1 MYKTDTIII
10 GAGLTGLTCA
20 HYLARKGHDFLVV
33 DKQPKVGGVIGT
45 AQEEGFLY
53 ETGPNTGV
61 VSHPEVADLFDELKE
76 LMTYENADE
85 SSEKRYVLKNGKWV
99 ALPSGLIGGI
109 TTPLFSFQ
117 DKLRLLG
124 EPFRAPGTDPNES
137 LAELVKRRMGPS
149 FLNYAVDPF
158 ILGIYAGD
166 PAQLVPKYA
175 LPKLYNLEQEYGS
188 FIGGAIKK
196 KRKEN
201 GPEAKKA
208 TRKIFSVVGGLKH
221 FMEALHKSSGPDNC
235 LLGVEQITVEKNG
248 AGYLLK
254 GMDSKGKEIQIE
266 AKKIISTVGAYAL
279 RSLFPFFANDHL
291 SKIENLHYTR
301 VIEVAVGFNKWEGRP
316 LDAFGALI
324 PHLEKRD
331 ILGIMFMSS
340 LFAGRAPDGGALM
353 TIFIGGVR
361 RQELCDLDDN
371 GVNELLERELTDLL
385 ELKEF
390 KPDLLKIMRHKH
402 AIPQYRGDSAARY
415 ESIEA
420 LQNENPGLIL
430 AGNIRDGIGMA
441 DRIKQGKMIADIKY

>member
-20 HYLARKGHDFLVV
+20 HYLAKKNRDFLVV
-33 DKQPKVGGVIGT
+33 DKQTKVGGVIGSV
-45 AQEEGFLY
+45 QENGFLY

-76 LMTYENADE
+76 HITFENADE
-85 SSEKRYVLKNGKWV
+85 KSEKRYVLKDGKWV

-109 TTPLFSFQ
+109 TTPLFSWH
-117 DKLRLLG
+117 DKFRLLG
-124 EPFRAPGTDPNES
+124 EPFRAPGTNPNES
-137 LAELVKRRMGPS
+137 LADLVKRRMGES

-166 PAQLVPKYA
+166 PAQLVTKYA

-188 FIGGAIKK
+188 FIGGTIKK

-201 GPEAKKA
+201 DPESKKA
-208 TRKIFSVVGGLKH
+208 TRKIFSVVGGL
-221 FMEALHKSSGPDNC
+221 ENLVTALQTSSGTDKY
-235 LLGVEQITVEKNG
+235 LLGIQNIVVEKSAN
-248 AGYLLK
+248 GYLLK
-254 GMDSKGKEIQIE
+254 GTTHDGVEIKIE
-266 AKKIISTVGAYAL
+266 AKNIVSTVGAYTL
-279 RSLFPFFANDHL
+279 RNLFPFFEDKHL
-291 SKIENLHYTR
+291 SMIENLHYTR
-301 VIEVAVGFNKWEGRP
+301 VIEVAVGFKKWAGMP

-324 PHLEKRD
+324 PHREKRD

-340 LFAGRAPDGGALM
+340 LFEERAPNDGALM

-371 GVNELLERELTDLL
+371 GVKELLERELKDLL
-385 ELKEF
+385 ELEEF
-390 KPDLLKIMRHKH
+390 NPDLFKIMRHTH
-402 AIPQYRGDSAARY
+402 AIPQYGEDSETRY

-420 LQNENPGLIL
+420 LQKEYSGLIL

-441 DRIKQGKMIADIKY
+441 DRIKQGKMIAKELY

>member
-1 MYKTDTIII
+1 MYSTDTIII

-20 HYLARKGHDFLVV
+20 HYLAKQNKDFLVV
-33 DKQPKVGGVIGT
+33 DKQSKVGGVIGT
-45 AQEEGFLY
+45 VEEDGFLY

-76 LMTYENADE
+76 FMTYENADE
-85 SSEKRYVLKNGKWV
+85 SSEKRYVLKDGKWV
-99 ALPSGLIGGI
+99 ALPSGIIGGI
-109 TTPLFSFQ
+109 TTPLFSFL

-124 EPFRAPGTDPNES
+124 EPFRTPGTDPNES
-137 LAELVKRRMGPS
+137 LADLVVRRMGQS

-201 GPEAKKA
+201 DPEAKKA
-208 TRKIFSVVGGLKH
+208 TRKIFSVLGGLERL
-221 FMEALHKSSGPDNC
+221 MEALHSSSGTDNC
-235 LLGVEQITVEKNG
+235 LLGIQQISVEKSKNR
-248 AGYLLK
+248 YLLT
-254 GMDSKGKEIQIE
+254 GINEAGEEIKIE

-279 RSLFPFFANDHL
+279 RNLFPFFADDHL
-291 SKIENLHYTR
+291 TKIENLHYTR
-301 VIEVAVGFNKWEGRP
+301 VIEVAVGFNKWKGRP

-324 PHLEKRD
+324 PHKEKRD

-340 LFAGRAPDGGALM
+340 LFEKRAPVDGALM

-371 GVNELLERELTDLL
+371 GVNELLERELMVLL
-385 ELKEF
+385 DLKEF
-390 KPDLLKIMRHKH
+390 NPDLLKIMRHTK

-415 ESIEA
+415 EAIEA

-441 DRIKQGKMIADIKY
+441 DRIKQGKMIARELY